1 MKLILVGC
9 EYTGKT
15 TLQLSIS
22 AWLQRITGSHRPF
35 FHDHFALPSGER
47 PPINSQYPVEI
58 QEEVMALSPK
68 LKEMFQRYIIEYHL
82 GSSFYE
88 YPDHGLVGFHIE
100 EAVYAPLYYGYGGP
114 GEYADRRV
122 MARSIEAH
130 IMEKAPDTILVLL
143 KASVEVIAK
152 RMCENPRPMCLLQE
166 QDIGYVLGRFEEE
179 YSHSLIRKRFVL
191 DTGEGTIEDTF
202 SEFVTNVQPL
212 LTDED
217 RLRIL
222 SAVTPPRRAAI
233 DANLRYYR
241 EDDLRRILSSSSP
254 SRREDGNV
262 CSEDD
267 NASSPG

>member
-9 EYTGKT
+9 EYSGKT
-15 TLQLSIS
+15 TLQLLIS

-82 GSSFYE
+82 GSSFYD

-122 MARSIEAH
+122 LARSVEAH
-130 IMEKAPDTILVLL
+130 IMENAPDTVLVLL
-143 KASVEVIAK
+143 KASAEVIAK
-152 RMCENPRPMCLLQE
+152 RMRENPRPKGLLQE
-166 QDIGYVLGRFEEE
+166 QDIEYVLQRFEEE
-179 YSHSLIRKRFVL
+179 YNSTLIRNRFIL
-191 DTGEGTIEDTF
+191 DTGEATIEDTF
-202 SEFVTNVQPL
+202 SEFVTNIQL
-212 LTDED
+212 HLTDED

-222 SAVTPPRRAAI
+222 GAATPTRRAAVDSNI
-233 DANLRYYR
+233 HYYR
-241 EDDLRRILSSSSP
+241 DDDLRRILSIASP
-254 SRREDGNV
+254 PTQEN
-262 CSEDD
+262 E
-267 NASSPG
+267 

>member
-9 EYTGKT
+9 EYSGKT
-15 TLQLSIS
+15 TLQLLIS

-58 QEEVMALSPK
+58 QEEIMALSPK

-122 MARSIEAH
+122 LARSAEAH
-130 IMEKAPDTILVLL
+130 IMEKAPDTVLVLL
-143 KASVEVIAK
+143 KASAEVIAK
-152 RMCENPRPMCLLQE
+152 RMRENPRPKGLLQE
-166 QDIGYVLGRFEEE
+166 KDIDYVLGRFEEE
-179 YSHSLIRKRFVL
+179 YNSTLIRKRFVL

-202 SEFVTNVQPL
+202 TEFVREIQPH
-212 LTDED
+212 LTDDD

-222 SAVTPPRRAAI
+222 SAATPTRRAAV

-241 EDDLRRILSSSSP
+241 DDDLRRILSTTSP
-254 SRREDGNV
+254 SGRGGR
-262 CSEDD
+262 
-267 NASSPG
+267 

>member
-15 TLQLSIS
+15 TLQLLIS

-88 YPDHGLVGFHIE
+88 YPDHGIVGFHIE

-122 MARSIEAH
+122 MARSVEAH
-130 IMEKAPDTILVLL
+130 IMEHAPDTVLVLL
-143 KASVEVIAK
+143 TASAEVIAK
-152 RMCENPRPMCLLQE
+152 RMRDNPRPKGLLQE
-166 QDIGYVLGRFEEE
+166 KDIEYVLQRFEEE
-179 YSHSLIRKRFVL
+179 YNSTLIRKRFVL
-191 DTGEGTIEDTF
+191 DTGERTIDDTF
-202 SEFVTNVQPL
+202 SEFVREIQPH

-222 SAVTPPRRAAI
+222 SAAIPTRRAAV

-241 EDDLRRILSSSSP
+241 DDDLRRILSTASP
-254 SRREDGNV
+254 TRQEN
-262 CSEDD
+262 E
-267 NASSPG
+267 

>member
-1 MKLILVGC
+1 MKLILAGC
-9 EYTGKT
+9 EYSGKT
-15 TLQLSIS
+15 TLQLLIS

-68 LKEMFQRYIIEYHL
+68 LKEMFQRYIMEYHL
-82 GSSFYE
+82 GSSFYK

-122 MARSIEAH
+122 LARSVEAH
-130 IMEKAPDTILVLL
+130 IMENAPETVLVLL
-143 KASVEVIAK
+143 KASAEVIAK
-152 RMCENPRPMCLLQE
+152 RMRENPRPKGLLQE
-166 QDIGYVLGRFEEE
+166 QDIEYVLGRFEEE
-179 YSHSLIRKRFVL
+179 YNHTLIRKRFIL

-202 SEFVTNVQPL
+202 SEFVTEIHPH
-212 LTDED
+212 LTDDD

-222 SAVTPPRRAAI
+222 SRATPTRCAAK
-233 DANLRYYR
+233 DANIRYYR
-241 EDDLRRILSSSSP
+241 DDDLRRILSVDSP
-254 SRREDGNV
+254 SNQQNE
-262 CSEDD
+262 
-267 NASSPG
+267 